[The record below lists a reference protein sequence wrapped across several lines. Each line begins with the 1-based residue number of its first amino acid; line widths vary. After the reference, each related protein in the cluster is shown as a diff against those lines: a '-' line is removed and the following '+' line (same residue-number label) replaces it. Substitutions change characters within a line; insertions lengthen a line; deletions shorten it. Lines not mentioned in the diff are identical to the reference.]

1 MDVQYDCRQLM
12 IKMNKE
18 NYCARNASFKKWK
31 RPSNEAVAPYA
42 ARLRPNRG
50 ERSDFERLADMAE
63 GCCKLLLISKVAMA
77 LGGVALLAQLFGL
90 IGFNALVMIGAIS
103 AVLGGIVGLGSNT
116 ATLRQAT
123 GDMRASSDH
132 DRSRH
137 GVWIG
142 VWLPTAPPAPTKRQ
156 TSQAGVLG
164 RCERTGQ
171 RGCHHRQKK
180 SHAHPPPA
188 ACLAGFGR
196 TWWRLW

>member
-77 LGGVALLAQLFGL
+77 LGVVALLAQLFGL

-142 VWLPTAPPAPTKRQ
+142 VWLPTGRLPLPKRQ
-156 TSQAGVLG
+156 APLDRS
-164 RCERTGQ
+164 RCLLRWKA
-171 RGCHHRQKK
+171 C
-180 SHAHPPPA
+180 SPA
-188 ACLAGFGR
+188 ASQFLHQWRKRKTLVTERLAP
-196 TWWRLW
+196 LC